1 MSPSPEIS
9 AAAAS
14 DSYSNRPLSDVD
26 NQKRPVHFDGHEYTV
41 FGYKDDPSTGFH
53 ATAYRSKDTGEVI
66 IAYRGTD
73 PDYKHHTLTTLQDAL
88 VDVTMVKDKIN
99 PQKNAA
105 DAFTQEVL
113 KKAAELGISKDHV
126 TTAGH
131 SLGGTLAEI
140 EAAQNGLHGTTLNA
154 YGAADLGYGIR
165 PGGNQVTNYVMAG
178 DVVSAASRHFGEV
191 KVLASQADIDRLHTG
206 RYLGAAPGTPPP
218 NPLMTMSL
226 GDHSGTHFTGEGGM
240 ENVLAPA
247 NLAQYEARYAQNKA
261 AFDHFRGDVQQDRVE
276 LATAM
281 NHAGSH
287 NIETT
292 LANMPPHLQRQLAEY
307 NASLVDT
314 PIQHLVEHNRVV
326 HGIEGGLQQ
335 GADGI
340 RAGGHNVHQGAEQL
354 AQGVRQ
360 AGQTV
365 QRQADEVSR
374 GAQAFLVVDPLPA
387 LGVVVGAKVT
397 GYVARAEAE
406 GIAQASHLTG
416 KAADAVGEFGAG
428 QWQSAKHAVEQGAH
442 LAGQVDTKAAH
453 VVEAGAVM
461 GIDAVSDTY
470 QSTKA
475 NLQALGE
482 NAAHAYGA
490 ASQGLH
496 HAEKTAERA
505 YDTATHPARWFHH
518 DAPAVQAPAI
528 VHGPATSAPHA
539 TTAGREPSPVF
550 LELSARLDRLD
561 KAMDTGDWSAVHK
574 DIEAFNNT
582 PAGRAINAQAKATVE
597 REQQHAVPPP
607 PRDPCDPGH
616 PDHDLNQSIRTQ
628 LRGLHADAGIYPS
641 SALIDPLTAAVALS
655 ARENRMTHVD
665 NLQFSAD
672 KSNIMATQGQGFM
685 APHSFTAVQPA
696 LQTPPEQSYQQ
707 MAHVTQQQVQMDQQ
721 RQQQV
726 AQTQQQGPSMGR

>member
-1 MSPSPEIS
+1 MSPSPQIS

-14 DSYSNRPLSDVD
+14 DAYADRQQSDVD
-26 NQKRPVHFDGHEYTV
+26 SKKSFAYLDGQKYSI

-53 ATAYRSKDTGEVI
+53 ATAYQSKATGEVI

-73 PDYKHHTLTTLQDAL
+73 PDYKHHTSTMIQDVL
-88 VDVTMVKDKIN
+88 VDATMVKDKIN

-105 DAFTQEVL
+105 DDFTSAII
-113 KKAAELGISKDHV
+113 KKAADKGISKDQITV
-126 TTAGH
+126 AGH

-140 EAAQNGLHGTTLNA
+140 EASQFKLHGNTINA
-154 YGAADLGYGIR
+154 YGAVDLGYGIP

-178 DVVSAASRHFGEV
+178 DVVSAGSRHFGQV
-191 KVLASQADIDRLHTG
+191 VPLASKDDVTALYTG
-206 RYLGAAPGTPPP
+206 RYLGAAPDAPAP
-218 NPLMTMSL
+218 NPLLTMSL
-226 GDHSGTHFTGEGGM
+226 GDHGKTHFTGEDPKV
-240 ENVLAPA
+240 ENALAPA
-247 NLAQYEARYAQNKA
+247 NIGAYEARYAQHKA

-470 QSTKA
+470 QSTKT
-475 NLQALGE
+475 NLQALG
-482 NAAHAYGA
+482 HA
-490 ASQGLH
+490 ASDGAH
-496 HAEKTAERA
+496 RVEKGASEV
-505 YDTATHPARWFHH
+505 YDTLTHPGQWFDHTT
-518 DAPAVQAPAI
+518 APSVASPK
-528 VHGPATSAPHA
+528 HATSAPLHPQTHA
-539 TTAGREPSPVF
+539 NTPADPGHARNDPRHSDHPDHALYSQLKQRVPQAGENRLLQFTAACHTNKITDQNLGSIRIDDQAGVVHFATKGLEARTASVDIKEPSPQPAQSIQHVQQY
-550 LELSARLDRLD
+550 DQHH
-561 KAMDTGDWSAVHK
+561 VQ
-574 DIEAFNNT
+574 INT
-582 PAGRAINAQAKATVE
+582 QINAQI
-597 REQQHAVPPP
+597 HAQ
-607 PRDPCDPGH
+607 
-616 PDHDLNQSIRTQ
+616 NAQ
-628 LRGLHADAGIYPS
+628 
-641 SALIDPLTAAVALS
+641 
-655 ARENRMTHVD
+655 
-665 NLQFSAD
+665 
-672 KSNIMATQGQGFM
+672 
-685 APHSFTAVQPA
+685 AP
-696 LQTPPEQSYQQ
+696 
-707 MAHVTQQQVQMDQQ
+707 
-721 RQQQV
+721 
-726 AQTQQQGPSMGR
+726 QGPTLGPQGPGR